1 MSGQEYTTSMNART
15 IAALSLLAC
24 VAAASVAE
32 ATVPFSPDRVRRER
46 IDSSH
51 VRITWLD
58 VSDNEDGFEI
68 LRRAAFQTDDDL
80 QVRGTV
86 GPDVTEFID
95 DDIAGTTWVYR
106 VRAFNEDGA
115 SDFSNECYV
124 NRPRAAQPLYFNVRL
139 IGLSVARLRWHDR
152 SAGERGFELQRADFG
167 KDNWKTV
174 AVTEPNIEVYDDY
187 TLKPATSF
195 TYRLRAL
202 GRPAIC
208 WDNSKWTPER
218 SLTTKGGTRILEIDL
233 RGNGNGLVKSD
244 PEGIRCGMKDDHCAA
259 EFPLASEVYLTAKP
273 GTYSH
278 FGGWQDYG
286 RCEGLEDTCRV
297 TMEESEIV
305 GAPFRKNR

>member
-1 MSGQEYTTSMNART
+1 M
-15 IAALSLLAC
+15 LVCL
-24 VAAASVAE
+24 AAASVAE
-32 ATVPFSPDRVRRER
+32 ATVPFAPDRVRRER
-46 IDSSH
+46 IDSTH

-58 VSDNEDGFEI
+58 VSNNEDGFEI
-68 LRRAAFQTDDDL
+68 LRRAAFQTDEDL
-80 QVRGTV
+80 QSRGIV
-86 GPDVTEFID
+86 DADVTEFID

-106 VRAFNEDGA
+106 VRAFNEDGE

-124 NRPRAAQPLYFNVRL
+124 NRPRAAQPLYFHVRM
-139 IGLSVARLRWHDR
+139 IALSIARLRWHDR

-174 AVTEPNIEVYDDY
+174 AITEPNVEVYEDDS
-187 TLKPATSF
+187 LSPASSY

-218 SLTTKGGTRILEIDL
+218 SMTTKGGVRILQIEL
-233 RGNGNGLVKSD
+233 LGRGKGLVKSD
-244 PEGIRCGMKDDHCAA
+244 PERIRCGMKDDHCAA
-259 EFPLASEVYLTAKP
+259 EFPLASEVYLTADP

-278 FGGWQDYG
+278 FAGWRDYG

-297 TMEESEIV
+297 TMEDNVII
-305 GAPFRKNR
+305 GAPFKKNR